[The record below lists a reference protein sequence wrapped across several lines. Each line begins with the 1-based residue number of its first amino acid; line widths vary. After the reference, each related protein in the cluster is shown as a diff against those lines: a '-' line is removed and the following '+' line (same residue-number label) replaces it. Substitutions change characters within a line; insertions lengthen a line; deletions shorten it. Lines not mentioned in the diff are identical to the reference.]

1 MSILLRLLLAHII
14 ADFFLQTKWMVE
26 GKEDGGKRSMR
37 MLTMHS
43 IIHSLMAYLIVG
55 DWALWYIAIVI
66 FVTHFIIDWCKI
78 QFRGNSVSAFLID
91 QLSHVVVLFMLWVT
105 ILPGSISDIF
115 KEGTD
120 ILPDNIL
127 MIVVAY
133 AMMLRPSAI
142 LMSLLLKR
150 WQLSSMA
157 NSSLPEAGKWI
168 GYLERIL
175 ILTFVIT
182 DNMEGVGFL
191 LAAKSVFRFGDL
203 NKAKDIKTTEYVMLG
218 TMTSFA
224 IAIIVGLL
232 VKGT

>member
-26 GKEDGGKRSMR
+26 GKENGGKRSIL
-37 MLTMHS
+37 MLTLHS

-91 QLSHVVVLFMLWVT
+91 QLSHVVVLFMLWVS
-105 ILPGSISDIF
+105 ILPDSISDIF

-120 ILPDNIL
+120 ILPDNIW

-232 VKGT
+232 VK

>member
-26 GKEDGGKRSMR
+26 GKENGGKRSMR
-37 MLTMHS
+37 MLTLHS

-120 ILPDNIL
+120 ILPDNIW

-182 DNMEGVGFL
+182 GNMEGVGFL

-232 VKGT
+232 VK

>member
-26 GKEDGGKRSMR
+26 GKENGGKRSMR
-37 MLTMHS
+37 MLTLHS

-78 QFRGNSVSAFLID
+78 QFRGNSISAFLID

-120 ILPDNIL
+120 ILPDNIW

>member
-26 GKEDGGKRSMR
+26 GKENGGKRSMR
-37 MLTMHS
+37 MLTLHS

-55 DWALWYIAIVI
+55 EWSLWYIAIVI

-78 QFRGNSVSAFLID
+78 MFRGKSVSAFLID

-115 KEGTD
+115 KEGID
-120 ILPDNIL
+120 ILPDNIW

-133 AMMLRPSAI
+133 AIMLHPSAI

-150 WQLSSMA
+150 WQLSSFS

>member
-26 GKEDGGKRSMR
+26 GKENGGKRSMR
-37 MLTMHS
+37 MLTLHS

-55 DWALWYIAIVI
+55 DWSLWYIAIVI

-78 QFRGNSVSAFLID
+78 MFRGKSVSAFLID
-91 QLSHVVVLFMLWVT
+91 QLSHVIVIFMLWVT

-133 AMMLRPSAI
+133 AMILHPSAI

-150 WQLSSMA
+150 WQLSSFS

-182 DNMEGVGFL
+182 GNMEGVGFL

-232 VKGT
+232 VK

>member
-26 GKEDGGKRSMR
+26 GKENGGKRSMR
-37 MLTMHS
+37 MLTLHS

-55 DWALWYIAIVI
+55 DWSLWYIAIVI

-78 QFRGNSVSAFLID
+78 MFRGKSVSAFLID
-91 QLSHVVVLFMLWVT
+91 QLSHVAVIFVLWMT
-105 ILPGSISDIF
+105 ILPGSISDII

-175 ILTFVIT
+175 IRTFVIT
-182 DNMEGVGFL
+182 ENMEGVGFL

-232 VKGT
+232 VK

>member
-26 GKEDGGKRSMR
+26 GKENGGKRSIL
-37 MLTMHS
+37 MLTLHS

-91 QLSHVVVLFMLWVT
+91 QLSHVVVLFMLWVS
-105 ILPGSISDIF
+105 ILPDSISDIF

-120 ILPDNIL
+120 ILPDNIW

-182 DNMEGVGFL
+182 GNMEGVGFL

-232 VKGT
+232 VK

>member
-26 GKEDGGKRSMR
+26 GKENGGKKSIL
-37 MLTMHS
+37 MLTLHS
-43 IIHSLMAYLIVG
+43 VIHSLMAYLIVG
-55 DWALWYIAIVI
+55 EWSLWNIAIVI

-91 QLSHVVVLFMLWVT
+91 QLSHVAVIFVLWMT
-105 ILPGSISDIF
+105 ILPGSISDII

-142 LMSLLLKR
+142 LVALHPIVYRSVVYCENVCRLACL
-150 WQLSSMA
+150 
-157 NSSLPEAGKWI
+157 
-168 GYLERIL
+168 
-175 ILTFVIT
+175 
-182 DNMEGVGFL
+182 GV
-191 LAAKSVFRFGDL
+191 
-203 NKAKDIKTTEYVMLG
+203 
-218 TMTSFA
+218 
-224 IAIIVGLL
+224 
-232 VKGT
+232 

>member
-26 GKEDGGKRSMR
+26 GKENGGKRSMR

-120 ILPDNIL
+120 ILPDNIW

-182 DNMEGVGFL
+182 GNMEGVGFL

-232 VKGT
+232 VK

>member
-1 MSILLRLLLAHII
+1 M
-14 ADFFLQTKWMVE
+14 
-26 GKEDGGKRSMR
+26 
-37 MLTMHS
+37 
-43 IIHSLMAYLIVG
+43 
-55 DWALWYIAIVI
+55 
-66 FVTHFIIDWCKI
+66 
-78 QFRGNSVSAFLID
+78 
-91 QLSHVVVLFMLWVT
+91 T
-105 ILPGSISDIF
+105 ILPCSISDII

-133 AMMLRPSAI
+133 AMMLCPSAI

-150 WQLSSMA
+150 WQMSSMS

-232 VKGT
+232 VK

>member
-1 MSILLRLLLAHII
+1 MSILLRLLFAHIV

-26 GKEDGGKRSMR
+26 GKENGGNRSMIV
-37 MLTMHS
+37 LTLHS
-43 IIHSLMAYLIVG
+43 LIHSLMAYLIVG
-55 DWALWYIAIVI
+55 EWASWYIAIVI
-66 FVTHFIIDWCKI
+66 FVTHFFIDWCKI
-78 QFRGNSVSAFLID
+78 IFHGNSVSAFLID
-91 QLSHVVVLFMLWVT
+91 QLSHVVVIFMLWMT
-105 ILPGSISDIF
+105 IIPGSISDII
-115 KEGTD
+115 KEG
-120 ILPDNIL
+120 IEIFPDNIWV
-127 MIVVAY
+127 IVVAY

-157 NSSLPEAGKWI
+157 SSSLPEAGKWI

-182 DNMEGVGFL
+182 GNMEGVGFL

-203 NKAKDIKTTEYVMLG
+203 NKAKDIKTTEYVMIG

-232 VKGT
+232 VK

>member
-26 GKEDGGKRSMR
+26 GKENGGKRSMR
-37 MLTMHS
+37 MLTLHS

-91 QLSHVVVLFMLWVT
+91 QLSHVVVLFMLWVS
-105 ILPGSISDIF
+105 ILPDSISDIF

-120 ILPDNIL
+120 ILPDNIW

-182 DNMEGVGFL
+182 GNMEGVGFL

-232 VKGT
+232 VK

>member
-26 GKEDGGKRSMR
+26 GKENGGKRSMR
-37 MLTMHS
+37 MLTLHS

-78 QFRGNSVSAFLID
+78 QFRGNSISAFLID

-120 ILPDNIL
+120 ILPDNIW

-232 VKGT
+232 VK

>member
-26 GKEDGGKRSMR
+26 GKENGGKRSMR
-37 MLTMHS
+37 MLTLHS

-55 DWALWYIAIVI
+55 DWSLWYIAIVI

-78 QFRGNSVSAFLID
+78 QFRGKSVSAFLID
-91 QLSHVVVLFMLWVT
+91 QLSHVAVILVLWMT
-105 ILPGSISDIF
+105 IIPSNVSDIIKQVQEIF
-115 KEGTD
+115 
-120 ILPDNIL
+120 PDNIW

-182 DNMEGVGFL
+182 GNMEGVGFL

-232 VKGT
+232 VK

>member
-26 GKEDGGKRSMR
+26 GKENGGKRSMR
-37 MLTMHS
+37 MLTLHS

-55 DWALWYIAIVI
+55 DWSLWYIAIVI

-120 ILPDNIL
+120 ILPDNIW

-232 VKGT
+232 VK

>member
-26 GKEDGGKRSMR
+26 GKENGGKRSMR

-120 ILPDNIL
+120 ILPDNIW

>member
-26 GKEDGGKRSMR
+26 GKENGGKRSMR
-37 MLTMHS
+37 MLTLHS

-55 DWALWYIAIVI
+55 DWSLWYIAIVI

-91 QLSHVVVLFMLWVT
+91 QLSHVAVIFVLWMT
-105 ILPGSISDIF
+105 ILPGSISISDII

-150 WQLSSMA
+150 WQMSSMS

-232 VKGT
+232 VK

>member
-26 GKEDGGKRSMR
+26 GKENGGKRSMR
-37 MLTMHS
+37 MLTLHS
-43 IIHSLMAYLIVG
+43 IIHSLIAYLIVG
-55 DWALWYIAIVI
+55 DWSLWYIAIVI

-120 ILPDNIL
+120 ILPDNIW

-232 VKGT
+232 VK

>member
-1 MSILLRLLLAHII
+1 MSILLRLLFAHIV

-26 GKEDGGKRSMR
+26 GKENGGKRSMKI
-37 MLTMHS
+37 LTLHS
-43 IIHSLMAYLIVG
+43 LIHSLMAYLIVG
-55 DWALWYIAIVI
+55 EWTSWYIAIVI
-66 FVTHFIIDWCKI
+66 FVTHFFIDWCKI
-78 QFRGNSVSAFLID
+78 ILHGNSVSAFLID
-91 QLSHVVVLFMLWVT
+91 QISHVVVIFMLWMT
-105 ILPGSISDIF
+105 IIPGSISDII
-115 KEGTD
+115 KEG
-120 ILPDNIL
+120 IEIFPDNIWV
-127 MIVVAY
+127 IVVAY

-150 WQLSSMA
+150 WQMAGIA

-182 DNMEGVGFL
+182 GNMEGVGFL

-203 NKAKDIKTTEYVMLG
+203 NKAKDIKTTEYVMIG

-232 VKGT
+232 IR

>member
-26 GKEDGGKRSMR
+26 GKENGGKRSIL
-37 MLTMHS
+37 MLTLHS

-55 DWALWYIAIVI
+55 EWSLWYIAIVI

-78 QFRGNSVSAFLID
+78 MFRGKSVSAFLID
-91 QLSHVVVLFMLWVT
+91 QLSHVAVLLVLWMT

-133 AMMLRPSAI
+133 AMILHPSAI

-150 WQLSSMA
+150 WQLLSFS

-232 VKGT
+232 VK

>member
-26 GKEDGGKRSMR
+26 GKENGGKRSMR

-55 DWALWYIAIVI
+55 DWSLWYIAIVI

-78 QFRGNSVSAFLID
+78 MFRGKSVSAFLID
-91 QLSHVVVLFMLWVT
+91 QLSHVAVIFVLWMT

-115 KEGTD
+115 KEGID
-120 ILPDNIL
+120 ILPDNIW

-133 AMMLRPSAI
+133 AIMLHPSAI

-150 WQLSSMA
+150 WQLSSFS

-232 VKGT
+232 VK

>member
-26 GKEDGGKRSMR
+26 GKENGGKKSIL
-37 MLTMHS
+37 MLTLHS
-43 IIHSLMAYLIVG
+43 VIHSLMAYLIVG
-55 DWALWYIAIVI
+55 DWSLWYIAIVI

-91 QLSHVVVLFMLWVT
+91 QLSHVAVIFVLWMT
-105 ILPGSISDIF
+105 ILPGSISDII

-142 LMSLLLKR
+142 LMLLLLKR
-150 WQLSSMA
+150 WQMSSMS

-232 VKGT
+232 VK

>member
-1 MSILLRLLLAHII
+1 MSILLRLLFAHIV

-26 GKEDGGKRSMR
+26 GKENGGKRSMM
-37 MLTMHS
+37 MLTLHS
-43 IIHSLMAYLIVG
+43 LIHSLMAYLIVG
-55 DWALWYIAIVI
+55 EWASWYIAIVI
-66 FVTHFIIDWCKI
+66 FVTHFFIDWCKI
-78 QFRGNSVSAFLID
+78 ILHGNNVPAFLID
-91 QLSHVVVLFMLWVT
+91 QLSHVVVIFMLWMT
-105 ILPGSISDIF
+105 IIPGSISDII
-115 KEGTD
+115 KEG
-120 ILPDNIL
+120 IELFPDNIWV
-127 MIVVAY
+127 IVVAY

-182 DNMEGVGFL
+182 GNIEGVGFL

-203 NKAKDIKTTEYVMLG
+203 NKAKDIKTTEYVMIG

-232 VKGT
+232 IK

>member
-26 GKEDGGKRSMR
+26 GKENGGKRSMR
-37 MLTMHS
+37 MLTLHS

-55 DWALWYIAIVI
+55 DWSLWYIAIVI
-66 FVTHFIIDWCKI
+66 FLTHFIIDWCKI

-91 QLSHVVVLFMLWVT
+91 QLSHVAVILVLWMT
-105 ILPGSISDIF
+105 IIPCNVSDIIKQVQEIF
-115 KEGTD
+115 
-120 ILPDNIL
+120 PDNIW

>member
-26 GKEDGGKRSMR
+26 GKENGGKRSMR
-37 MLTMHS
+37 MLTLHS
-43 IIHSLMAYLIVG
+43 VIHSLMAYLIVG
-55 DWALWYIAIVI
+55 EWSLWYIAIVI

-78 QFRGNSVSAFLID
+78 MFRGKSVSAFLID
-91 QLSHVVVLFMLWVT
+91 QLSHVAVIFVLWMT
-105 ILPGSISDIF
+105 ILPGSISDII

-133 AMMLRPSAI
+133 AMILHPSAI

-150 WQLSSMA
+150 WQLSSFS

-232 VKGT
+232 VK

>member
-1 MSILLRLLLAHII
+1 
-14 ADFFLQTKWMVE
+14 
-26 GKEDGGKRSMR
+26 
-37 MLTMHS
+37 
-43 IIHSLMAYLIVG
+43 MA
-55 DWALWYIAIVI
+55 VI
-66 FVTHFIIDWCKI
+66 FV
-78 QFRGNSVSAFLID
+78 
-91 QLSHVVVLFMLWVT
+91 LWMT
-105 ILPGSISDIF
+105 ILPGNVSDIIKQVQEIF
-115 KEGTD
+115 
-120 ILPDNIL
+120 PDNIW

>member
-26 GKEDGGKRSMR
+26 GKENGGKRSMR
-37 MLTMHS
+37 MLTLHS

-55 DWALWYIAIVI
+55 DWSLWYIAIVI

-78 QFRGNSVSAFLID
+78 MFRGKSVSAFLID

-120 ILPDNIL
+120 ILPDNIW

-232 VKGT
+232 VK

>member
-26 GKEDGGKRSMR
+26 GKENGGKRSMR
-37 MLTMHS
+37 MLTLHS
-43 IIHSLMAYLIVG
+43 SIHSLMAYLIVG
-55 DWALWYIAIVI
+55 DWSVWYIAIVI

-91 QLSHVVVLFMLWVT
+91 QLSHVAVIFVLWMT
-105 ILPGSISDIF
+105 ILPDSISDII

-150 WQLSSMA
+150 WQMSSMS

-182 DNMEGVGFL
+182 GNMEGVGFL

-232 VKGT
+232 VK

>member
-26 GKEDGGKRSMR
+26 GKENGGKRSMR

-120 ILPDNIL
+120 ILPDNIW

-182 DNMEGVGFL
+182 GNMEGVGFL

>member
-14 ADFFLQTKWMVE
+14 ADFILQTKWMVE
-26 GKEDGGKRSMR
+26 GKENGGKRSMR
-37 MLTMHS
+37 MLTLHS

-55 DWALWYIAIVI
+55 EWSLWYIAIVI

-78 QFRGNSVSAFLID
+78 MFRGKSVSAFLID

-115 KEGTD
+115 KEGID
-120 ILPDNIL
+120 ILPDNIW

-133 AMMLRPSAI
+133 AIMLHPSAI

-150 WQLSSMA
+150 WQLSSFS

>member
-1 MSILLRLLLAHII
+1 MTII
-14 ADFFLQTKWMVE
+14 PSNV
-26 GKEDGGKRSMR
+26 
-37 MLTMHS
+37 
-43 IIHSLMAYLIVG
+43 
-55 DWALWYIAIVI
+55 
-66 FVTHFIIDWCKI
+66 
-78 QFRGNSVSAFLID
+78 
-91 QLSHVVVLFMLWVT
+91 
-105 ILPGSISDIF
+105 SDIIKQVQEIF
-115 KEGTD
+115 
-120 ILPDNIL
+120 PDNIW

-232 VKGT
+232 VK